1 MDRRFV
7 NVNYDAPIEIHLAI
21 RSICDKVYVET
32 GEKKKI
38 PELYQDLVVFAI
50 STIKTGEELSVS
62 DLSGRCCRT
71 IFYVSRDQRD
81 QVAEML
87 GGRNSLSFREKYDIL
102 LEYSLRH
109 LYNIKLHKA

>member
-38 PELYQDLVVFAI
+38 PELYQDLVIFAI
-50 STIKTGEELSVS
+50 STIKPGEELNVS
-62 DLSGRCCRT
+62 ELSGRTCRT
-71 IFYVSRDQRD
+71 IFYISRHQRD
-81 QVAEML
+81 QVADML
-87 GGRNSLSFREKYDIL
+87 GGRSDLSFREKYDIL
-102 LEYSLRH
+102 LEYSLNN
-109 LYNIKLHKA
+109 LYNIKLQHA

>member
-21 RSICDKVYVET
+21 RSICDKIYVET

-38 PELYQDLVVFAI
+38 PELYQDLVVYAI
-50 STIKTGEELSVS
+50 STIKPGDFLEVVS
-62 DLSGRCCRT
+62 LSGRTCRT

-81 QVAEML
+81 QVYDML
-87 GGRNSLSFREKYDIL
+87 GGRNGISFREKYDIL
-102 LEYSLRH
+102 LAYSLDK
-109 LYNIKLHKA
+109 LYNVKFKE

>member
-21 RSICDKVYVET
+21 RNICDKIYIES

-38 PELYQDLVVFAI
+38 PELYQDLVVYAI
-50 STIKTGEELSVS
+50 STIKAGDNLEISE
-62 DLSGRCCRT
+62 LSGRTCRT

-81 QVAEML
+81 QIYEML
-87 GGRNSLSFREKYDIL
+87 GGRNNLSFREKYDIL
-102 LEYSLRH
+102 LEYSLKK
-109 LYNIKLHKA
+109 LYDIELK